1 MCFFLNSIYILVGA
15 HLVRA
20 HTQLSLVFQYHPFTS
35 CFFVRIS
42 PFPRVKSGRSILSR
56 FNTFLWGA
64 LLFEPSTFGFF
75 IELWGA
81 KEIQSEDGCWLRKL
95 QSICIPTI
103 WIHNTFLYNRF
114 FWFLS
119 NWRFSNNTPIFS
131 HSDMTMNWAW
141 KRYMFW
147 SSNEGRL
154 WAPDSPKSQA
164 LVKHVVCCYRVYRT
178 PSVGER
184 CSYLTSIFLMWA
196 VRHHEKSRHRS
207 KLYNYH
213 HRHCSDL
220 ASRNWA
226 MKFGN
231 FMIQGCIME
240 SDLPVNKVEFSILP
254 V

>member
-114 FWFLS
+114 FDS
-119 NWRFSNNTPIFS
+119 YRIGGSPTTPQFSAIAIWPWTELGK
-131 HSDMTMNWAW
+131 DT
-141 KRYMFW
+141 
-147 SSNEGRL
+147 
-154 WAPDSPKSQA
+154 
-164 LVKHVVCCYRVYRT
+164 
-178 PSVGER
+178 
-184 CSYLTSIFLMWA
+184 
-196 VRHHEKSRHRS
+196 
-207 KLYNYH
+207 
-213 HRHCSDL
+213 CSDPQMRG
-220 ASRNWA
+220 AFEHQTPQNHRR
-226 MKFGN
+226 
-231 FMIQGCIME
+231 
-240 SDLPVNKVEFSILP
+240 
-254 V
+254 